1 MKKKELKKVI
11 KKFTYKNKKSLCIF
25 MVLAVLA
32 GGVVIVKIRAD
43 KSKEII
49 STANYDRTVLI
60 EKGEI
65 SNSINVNGK
74 IESAE
79 VSMVSTSLTEKVK
92 SVNVKVGDYVKAG
105 DVICTLDDGDIT
117 KEIEK
122 KKAEIAEN
130 KKELEANY
138 NKLSNQL
145 TEARNVK
152 IASVSAQDSIVST
165 LKSNYENIE
174 NVSFINLQVFVIYGN
189 ISLKLGL
196 KFMKSLIVFLI
207 SVLLFL
213 SIPYIIYK
221 TFFDKPYDPFPD
233 QPDIHNPND
242 FNL

>member
-79 VSMVSTSLTEKVK
+79 VSIVSTSLTEKVK
-92 SVNVKVGDYVKAG
+92 SVNV
-105 DVICTLDDGDIT
+105 
-117 KEIEK
+117 
-122 KKAEIAEN
+122 
-130 KKELEANY
+130 
-138 NKLSNQL
+138 
-145 TEARNVK
+145 
-152 IASVSAQDSIVST
+152 
-165 LKSNYENIE
+165 
-174 NVSFINLQVFVIYGN
+174 
-189 ISLKLGL
+189 
-196 KFMKSLIVFLI
+196 
-207 SVLLFL
+207 
-213 SIPYIIYK
+213 
-221 TFFDKPYDPFPD
+221 
-233 QPDIHNPND
+233 
-242 FNL
+242 

>member
-174 NVSFINLQVFVIYGN
+174 NDLNNYDGTYKKIQNTYNTMLSAIESKVNNYNEAENIKNSAYNAWIASGGN
-189 ISLKLGL
+189 TS
-196 KFMKSLIVFLI
+196 SNEY
-207 SVLLFL
+207 S
-213 SIPYIIYK
+213 IYK
-221 TFFDKPYDPFPD
+221 EAMKK
-233 QPDIHNPND
+233 
-242 FNL
+242 

>member
-174 NVSFINLQVFVIYGN
+174 NDLNNKNNLININTASIQELDTLPGIGEATANKIVNYREEKGKFNSIEEIKNVNGIGDKKYEE
-189 ISLKLGL
+189 LKT
-196 KFMKSLIVFLI
+196 LI
-207 SVLLFL
+207 S
-213 SIPYIIYK
+213 IE
-221 TFFDKPYDPFPD
+221 
-233 QPDIHNPND
+233 
-242 FNL
+242 

>member
-79 VSMVSTSLTEKVK
+79 VSMVSTSLTEKVN

-152 IASVSAQDSIVST
+152 IASVSAQDSIVSSLKRIPVLFDLPSSEFKELFFLYLT
-165 LKSNYENIE
+165 SSPFPKSNLSYA
-174 NVSFINLQVFVIYGN
+174 LH
-189 ISLKLGL
+189 KLL
-196 KFMKSLIVFLI
+196 AIFWAVVESM
-207 SVLLFL
+207 LFL
-213 SIPYIIYK
+213 K
-221 TFFDKPYDPFPD
+221 CF
-233 QPDIHNPND
+233 
-242 FNL
+242 